1 MVTRAFY
8 RWPSKSPGDGGRRFA
23 LSRRALLASAFAGLL
38 EAQKAEVSGF
48 DLSLLD
54 QPLTPVEL
62 FFVRE
67 HFPAPAV
74 SAAGWKLSLSGAV
87 AAPIEI
93 SYEDLAERP
102 RRKLAVTLECA
113 ENPVG
118 GGLVSHAEWSGLSLA
133 SVIESTHPAA
143 DARFVRLSGAD
154 GFARTIPIEKAMH
167 PDTLVV
173 NQMNGEKLPANHG
186 FPLRALI
193 PGWYGMDSIKWLRR
207 VDVLPAAEPGQGY
220 ERQVRSLLAG
230 VRTSGPVTAM
240 QVKSA
245 FSRPV
250 DGAILT
256 RRRFTIRGAA
266 WAGEN
271 RVRQVEVS
279 TDGGKKWTGA
289 RLDSEASPY
298 AWVCWSY
305 DWRISSAG
313 PYDLSVRATDD
324 QGRQQP
330 VERVSGRA
338 DDYELNIPQT
348 IRVTLT

>member
-1 MVTRAFY
+1 L
-8 RWPSKSPGDGGRRFA
+8 PGDGGRRST

-38 EAQKAEVSGF
+38 KAQKAEVSGF
-48 DLSLLD
+48 DFSLLD
-54 QPLTPVEL
+54 QPVTPVEL

-67 HFPAPAV
+67 HFAPPAV
-74 SAAGWKLSLSGAV
+74 SAAGWKLSVGGAV
-87 AAPIEI
+87 AAPLDI

-102 RRKLAVTLECA
+102 RRKLPVTLECA

-118 GGLVSHAEWSGLSLA
+118 GGLVSHAEWSGVSLA
-133 SVIESTHPAA
+133 SVLEQARPAA

-154 GFARTIPIEKAMH
+154 GFTRTIPMH
-167 PDTLVV
+167 PDTLLAS
-173 NQMNGEKLPANHG
+173 QMNGERLPLNHG
-186 FPLRALI
+186 FPLRAII

-207 VDVLPAAEPGQGY
+207 VDLLSAAEAGQGY
-220 ERQVRSLLAG
+220 HRQVRSLLAG
-230 VRTSGPVTAM
+230 VRTTDPVTAM

-256 RRRFTIRGAA
+256 RRRFVVRGAA

-279 TDGGKKWTGA
+279 TDGGKKWMAA
-289 RLDSEASPY
+289 RLDSEAAPY

-305 DWRISSAG
+305 DWRIASAG
-313 PYDLSVRATDD
+313 AYDLSVRATDD
-324 QGRQQP
+324 QGRGQP
-330 VERVSGRA
+330 VERASERA
-338 DDYELNIPQT
+338 DDYELNVPQT
-348 IRVTLT
+348 IRVTVT

>member
-1 MVTRAFY
+1 
-8 RWPSKSPGDGGRRFA
+8 
-23 LSRRALLASAFAGLL
+23 LASAFACGLR
-38 EAQKAEVSGF
+38 AQKPEVSSF

-54 QPLTPVEL
+54 DGTTPVDL

-74 SAAGWKLSLSGAV
+74 SAAGWKLSVGGAV
-87 AAPIEI
+87 AAPLEI
-93 SYEDLAERP
+93 PYDDLAGRP
-102 RRKLAVTLECA
+102 RRKLAVTIECA

-118 GGLVSHAEWSGLSLA
+118 GGLVSHAEWSGVSLA
-133 SVIESTHPAA
+133 ALIEAARPAA
-143 DARFVRLSGAD
+143 DASFVRLSGAD
-154 GFARTIPIEKAMH
+154 GYARTIPLPKAIH

-173 NQMNGEKLPANHG
+173 NQMNGGKLPVSHG

-207 VDVLPAAEPGQGY
+207 VDVLAAAEAGQGY

-230 VRTSGPVTAM
+230 MRTTDPVTAM

-245 FSRPV
+245 FSRPL

-256 RRRFTIRGAA
+256 RRRFVIRGAA

-271 RVRQVEVS
+271 RVRLVEVS
-279 TDGGKKWTGA
+279 TDGGKKWTPA
-289 RLDSEASPY
+289 RLDREALPY

-305 DWRISSAG
+305 DWRIVSAG
-313 PYDLSVRATDD
+313 PYDLSVRATDH
-324 QGRQQP
+324 QGRRQP
-330 VERVSGRA
+330 AERASDRVDG
-338 DDYELNIPQT
+338 YELNIPQI
-348 IRVTLT
+348 IRVTVA

>member
-1 MVTRAFY
+1 
-8 RWPSKSPGDGGRRFA
+8 
-23 LSRRALLASAFAGLL
+23 
-38 EAQKAEVSGF
+38 
-48 DLSLLD
+48 
-54 QPLTPVEL
+54 
-62 FFVRE
+62 
-67 HFPAPAV
+67 
-74 SAAGWKLSLSGAV
+74 
-87 AAPIEI
+87 
-93 SYEDLAERP
+93 
-102 RRKLAVTLECA
+102 
-113 ENPVG
+113 
-118 GGLVSHAEWSGLSLA
+118 
-133 SVIESTHPAA
+133 
-143 DARFVRLSGAD
+143 
-154 GFARTIPIEKAMH
+154 
-167 PDTLVV
+167 
-173 NQMNGEKLPANHG
+173 
-186 FPLRALI
+186 
-193 PGWYGMDSIKWLRR
+193 
-207 VDVLPAAEPGQGY
+207 
-220 ERQVRSLLAG
+220 
-230 VRTSGPVTAM
+230 M

-348 IRVTLT
+348 IRVTVT